1 MEDTMTSHF
10 RHGAILL
17 ALLGSLGT
25 AVAQTA
31 PAGNPPTAPVA
42 GTIDPKAGLQLTPQQ
57 RAMIFQSVSKE
68 KAKVKLP
75 PGGISASAGAELPP
89 SIELYTVPD
98 DVAAEIPN
106 AKLYKYTV
114 VNDQVVLV
122 DPTSMKVVEVIR
134 R

>member
-1 MEDTMTSHF
+1 MTNF
-10 RHGAILL
+10 RRAAILL
-17 ALLGSLGT
+17 VLLGSVGT

-31 PAGNPPTAPVA
+31 PGSAPTAPTPA
-42 GTIDPKAGLQLTPQQ
+42 PRAIDPKAGLQLTPQQ
-57 RAMIFQSVSKE
+57 RPMIFHSVSRE

-75 PGGISASAGAELPP
+75 PGGVTASAGADLPP
-89 SIELYTVPD
+89 SIELYTLPD
-98 DVAAEIPN
+98 NVAAEIPN

-134 R
+134 Q

>member
-1 MEDTMTSHF
+1 MTNF
-10 RHGAILL
+10 RRAAILL
-17 ALLGSLGT
+17 VLLGSVGT

-31 PAGNPPTAPVA
+31 PGSAPTAPTPA
-42 GTIDPKAGLQLTPQQ
+42 PGTIDPKAGLQLTPQQ
-57 RAMIFQSVSKE
+57 RAMIFQSVSRE

-75 PGGISASAGAELPP
+75 PGGVTASAGADLPP
-89 SIELYTVPD
+89 SIELYTLPD
-98 DVAAEIPN
+98 NVAAEIPN

-134 R
+134 Q